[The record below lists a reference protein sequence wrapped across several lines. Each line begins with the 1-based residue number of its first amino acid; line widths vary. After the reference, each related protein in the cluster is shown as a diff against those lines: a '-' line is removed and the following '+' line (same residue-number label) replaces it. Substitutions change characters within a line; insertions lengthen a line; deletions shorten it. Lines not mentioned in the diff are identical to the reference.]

1 MNRKSERRLRL
12 LQALL
17 AATAAAPAC
26 LVLWPIAPWAA
37 CLAVLALLIAAHRRM
52 LLAPGTAI
60 LTYHSICDD
69 AAWLPWSKD
78 ITVSRQT
85 FAVHLQTLKAMAA
98 PVLATRDY
106 VAMRQRGEAIP
117 RRAVVL
123 HFDDGYFDNWCH
135 AVPLLIEHGFPAT
148 FFVSLNFIEPGHSP
162 RPREGL
168 RQASPGYMSWA
179 ELRAIEAIPG
189 LEVEPHGIDHARI
202 AVPGAAVDRLTAENW
217 RDHLWLQWAASP
229 GPKHDWYTRPIAWAV
244 PLGSAVPPSRLAL
257 ASPGLSGQRT
267 ETQADLERRIRS
279 TLERCGETF
288 AHELGRAPRIFCW
301 PENKCSAAGRSIAS
315 QMGYAATT
323 GGKGRN
329 AASEADSVLSR
340 VHVPDRSL
348 GFASPAAEALALR
361 ALIGAM
367 HGNLYW
373 YPVLL
378 AMQFTRG
385 AMRRI
390 RPLKVGTTQR
400 KPGARAKRPM
410 EQTT

>member
-1 MNRKSERRLRL
+1 MNRKTERRLHL

-17 AATAAAPAC
+17 AATTAVAAC
-26 LVLWPIAPWAA
+26 RILWPVAPWAG
-37 CLAVLALLIAAHRRM
+37 CVLAIALLGLAHSRM
-52 LLAPGTAI
+52 MLTPGTAI
-60 LTYHSICDD
+60 LTYHSISDD

-78 ITVSRQT
+78 ITVSRPT
-85 FAVHLQTLKAMAA
+85 FAAHLQTLKAMAV

-106 VAMRQRGEAIP
+106 VAMRKRGEPIP

-135 AVPLLIEHGFPAT
+135 AVPLLVQHGFPAT
-148 FFVSLNFIEPGHSP
+148 FFVSLNFIEPGDQV
-162 RPREGL
+162 RARTE
-168 RQASPGYMSWA
+168 RPGYMSWA

-202 AVPGAAVDRLTAENW
+202 AVAGAAVARLTAANW

-229 GPKHDWYTRPIAWAV
+229 GPKHDWYDRTAAWAV
-244 PLGSAVPPSRLAL
+244 PIGSLVPPSRLAL
-257 ASPGLSGQRT
+257 AAPGLSGDAM
-267 ETQADLERRIRS
+267 ETDADLATRIRTTLDECNS
-279 TLERCGETF
+279 TF
-288 AHELGRAPRIFCW
+288 VDELGRKPLIFCW
-301 PENKCSAAGRSIAS
+301 PENKCTAAGREIA
-315 QMGYAATT
+315 QQLGFAATT

-329 AASEADSVLSR
+329 TAGEANSVLSR

-348 GFASPAAEALALR
+348 GFASPRSEAFALR

-378 AMQFTRG
+378 AMQLTRW
-385 AMRRI
+385 A
-390 RPLKVGTTQR
+390 
-400 KPGARAKRPM
+400 AHRAKRLTVGTKQAKRRQGAAISM